1 MGEIDIL
8 DVLRAK
14 NSNHENYLL
23 KDHILEALKQLDIF
37 INYVKN
43 NKNNIDYPYNEK
55 FYSQLAKAIFIHDL
69 GKVNLHFQRK
79 VFKEDERSLEG
90 WILKDKTK
98 KEIDHEILSI
108 LWSCFLLN
116 NSDDDKKIRT
126 AVVLHH
132 YNNYYINEKNI
143 MEIIQDYPDIV
154 DYIDFLY
161 NNREYVKRLVNDLID
176 YINNKI
182 NSGIISDALNEM
194 KNGMDDKFKNL
205 KELKNAIED
214 HDDDIT
220 KKCEMYEIQD
230 ENYYDFFVFLGLL
243 RRCDYAASGDIKIE
257 KYIDGSLEDLFNK
270 VGERIKN
277 KINNNGKFWQND
289 LLTYLKQ
296 KNSIPKFLVL
306 VAPTGSGKTEFA
318 LLWGKEM
325 KRKLIYTL
333 PLRVA
338 LNDLYDRF
346 KGEVKN
352 GKKEGYFEE
361 DLIDILHST
370 SFFEYIKDTTGKYDI
385 DNQINSAKMF
395 SAPALLTT
403 PDQVFLTSLNFYGCD
418 KLISIYPEA
427 SIVIDEIQTYNE
439 EMAAIILKTLQT
451 IEKLRGHVLI
461 ITATFPPY
469 FETFLN
475 KNENK
480 YEIIKIGE
488 GEYKDIK
495 DNVKNYSLK
504 RHIIKVY
511 KENLIE
517 ENEDK
522 KITNNLF
529 DLINNQHKNKNILIV
544 LNTVNNAIIIFK
556 ELEKKYEENLFLL
569 HSRLIEKEKT
579 NRIKDI
585 KSKINNGDKVILI
598 ATQVIEASVDIDF
611 DVLITEVSTI
621 DSQIQRWGRIYRNR
635 DTDYES
641 KEPNIYV
648 FVGKENNG
656 GHLLN
661 KGTKYVYDENV
672 VEKTIEVLEKYE
684 NIPLDYEMERKMI
697 DETFQQKLNEKTL
710 KEEYESKIN
719 ELLENLKFFSIEK
732 RSDAQRV
739 FRNIAGVQVVIPELM
754 MNENDQ
760 NLKKFAEIIVSSD
773 KDLSWKEIVN
783 KVYNDE
789 NSDKRWELK
798 KWLYEYSVNVPVYYL
813 NKLFHKTFKGFY
825 ILSIND
831 PKNLEKLRKY
841 GIDEI
846 FKDIDETSEIYNDF
860 II

>member
-1 MGEIDIL
+1 
-8 DVLRAK
+8 
-14 NSNHENYLL
+14 
-23 KDHILEALKQLDIF
+23 
-37 INYVKN
+37 
-43 NKNNIDYPYNEK
+43 
-55 FYSQLAKAIFIHDL
+55 
-69 GKVNLHFQRK
+69 
-79 VFKEDERSLEG
+79 
-90 WILKDKTK
+90 
-98 KEIDHEILSI
+98 
-108 LWSCFLLN
+108 
-116 NSDDDKKIRT
+116 
-126 AVVLHH
+126 
-132 YNNYYINEKNI
+132 

-161 NNREYVKRLVNDLID
+161 NNKDFVKRLVNDLID

-182 NSGIISDALNEM
+182 NSGIISDALNQI
-194 KNGMDDKFKNL
+194 KNGMEGNFENLKNL
-205 KELKNAIED
+205 KRAIEN
-214 HDDDIT
+214 HDDDIP
-220 KKCEMYEIQD
+220 KYCEMCEIQD
-230 ENYYDFFVFLGLL
+230 ENYYDFFVFLGIL

-257 KYIDGSLEDLFNK
+257 KYIDGSLEDLFNN

-277 KINNNGKFWQND
+277 KINNNGKFWQNN
-289 LLTYLKQ
+289 LLTDLRQ

-346 KGEVKN
+346 KGEVIN
-352 GKKEGYFEE
+352 GKKEGYFEKE
-361 DLIDILHST
+361 EWIDILHST
-370 SFFEYIKDTTGKYDI
+370 SFIEYIKGTTEKYDI
-385 DNQINSAKMF
+385 ENQINSAKMF

-439 EMAAIILKTLQT
+439 EMAAIILKTLKT
-451 IEKLRGHVLI
+451 IEELEGNVLI

-475 KNENK
+475 K
-480 YEIIKIGE
+480 YEIIEIEK
-488 GEYKDIK
+488 KDIK
-495 DNVKNYSLK
+495 NNVKNYSLK
-504 RHIIKVY
+504 RHKIKVY

-522 KITNNLF
+522 KSSNEEEEDSENYSRDRSKKGTNQILFNL
-529 DLINNQHKNKNILIV
+529 LINDQFKNKNILIV

-556 ELEKKYEENLFLL
+556 KLEKIYKENLFLL

-579 NRIKDI
+579 KRIKDI
-585 KSKINNGDKVILI
+585 KSKINNGEKVILV
-598 ATQVIEASVDIDF
+598 ATQVIEASVNIDF

-621 DSQIQRWGRIYRNR
+621 DSQVQRWGRIYRNR
-635 DTDYES
+635 DTDYQC

-656 GHLLN
+656 GHSLN
-661 KGTKYVYDENV
+661 KGTKFVYDENV
-672 VEKTIEVLEKYE
+672 VEKTIEVLKDYE
-684 NIPLDYEMERKMI
+684 NKCLEYEEERKMI
-697 DETFQQKLNEKTL
+697 DDTFQKKLNGKTL
-710 KEEYESKIN
+710 KKEYEDKIG

-732 RSDAQRV
+732 RSEAQRM

-754 MNENDQ
+754 MKENDQ

-773 KDLSWKEIVN
+773 EDLSWEEILN
-783 KVYNDE
+783 NVYNDG
-789 NSDKRWELK
+789 NSEKRWELK
-798 KWLYEYSVNVPVYYL
+798 KWLYEYSVNVPIYYL
-813 NKLFHKTFKGFY
+813 NKKNYLFHKNFKGFY

-831 PKNLEKLRKY
+831 AEDLEKVRKY
-841 GIDEI
+841 GIDEY
-846 FKDIDETSEIYNDF
+846 FYDIDETLERE
-860 II
+860 